1 MQISILRQQSPFYLC
16 PILQKAS
23 QRGVPLIL
31 HTLTTHATC
40 VGKKKKLYEA
50 SYFLKWIMEHL
61 YSRRKK
67 KQPLPKK
74 TLIQQL
80 SWIVGNHV

>member
-1 MQISILRQQSPFYLC
+1 MQICILRQQSPFYLC

-40 VGKKKKLYEA
+40 VEKKKLYEA

-61 YSRRKK
+61 KK
-67 KQPLPKK
+67 TTPPKK
-74 TLIQQL
+74 NTHPAVELDC
-80 SWIVGNHV
+80 G